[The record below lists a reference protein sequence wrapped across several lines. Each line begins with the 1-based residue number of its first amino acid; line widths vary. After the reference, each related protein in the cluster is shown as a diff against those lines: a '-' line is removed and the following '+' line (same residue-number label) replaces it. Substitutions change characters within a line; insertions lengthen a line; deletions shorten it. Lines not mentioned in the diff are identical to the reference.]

1 MPCQAMSCHAV
12 SSNVRPRHAMPCHAM
27 PYHAMSC
34 HVMPCHAMPCHAMS
48 CRVKSCQVK
57 SPLALFIKARSIAL
71 SRRKVNKKGPAGG
84 RSHEASVEPPFLE
97 GLPPQDTDVIF
108 PRELEG
114 RIQFFASEISPSR
127 VLESPQKSDQKTI

>member
-1 MPCQAMSCHAV
+1 MS
-12 SSNVRPRHAMPCHAM
+12 
-27 PYHAMSC
+27 Y
-34 HVMPCHAMPCHAMS
+34 
-48 CRVKSCQVK
+48 RVKSCQVK

-84 RSHEASVEPPFLE
+84 RSHEASGEPPFLE
-97 GLPPQDTDVIF
+97 GLPSQDTDVII

-127 VLESPQKSDQKTI
+127 VLESPQKSDQTTI